1 MCCFPA
7 TAAERQRLKLGWL
20 SKAGVLQPFHS
31 VSRSACSSRGCCI
44 MHQPLGKSSPAP
56 SASTFWRLAAG
67 SRNSSTSQAWCSS
80 SQGSAGHTLLQRCRA
95 PVNHLSSS
103 YKEAWR

>member
-20 SKAGVLQPFHS
+20 SKADVLQSFTFSQQVCPQLQGLLHHA
-31 VSRSACSSRGCCI
+31 SAI
-44 MHQPLGKSSPAP
+44 EKSSPAP

-67 SRNSSTSQAWCSS
+67 SRNSSTSRAWCSS